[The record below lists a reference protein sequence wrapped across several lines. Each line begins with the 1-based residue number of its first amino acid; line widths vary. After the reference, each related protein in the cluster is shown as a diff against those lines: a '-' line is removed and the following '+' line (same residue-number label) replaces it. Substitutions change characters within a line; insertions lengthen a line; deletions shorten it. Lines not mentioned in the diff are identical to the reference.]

1 MKRRI
6 AAFVLTGIF
15 AASVF
20 AGCGGGSEEASA
32 PAESTAE
39 ASSEAEPAKEETAE
53 ASSAAEAA
61 SEEPAAEATGEYP
74 SYSIALNTFGA
85 GAYPLDEIMLHDK
98 QLAEATG
105 MEINIVDN
113 QFTADVVVSQL
124 ENQLQAKPD
133 IVIPE
138 LMAETTF
145 DPVTQ
150 RCIDAGVA
158 FAFDDAFP
166 SDQKV
171 IDRCFDYEGFCGGS
185 TSDPQAMGA
194 QMADLA
200 FADGNKTALILAG
213 NIGNYGHDNRIIG
226 FTNRFEE
233 LGGKVLQVA
242 HCADP
247 SEAVQ
252 KGTDL
257 ITANPDAD
265 CIYNCSSDYLEACVS
280 IVYAKGLEMMLYGTD
295 VNPNNFEDI
304 KAGNIR
310 AVNGGHSVDG
320 SIAMTLAINYLDGCK
335 IVDEDGKAPLF
346 NILQAYVVTSD
357 NVELFVDL
365 YEDGCQ
371 LITDDGYKSLLYR
384 YNPDVSYETY
394 VDFLS
399 NYGDRI
405 IERIGG

>member
-1 MKRRI
+1 MKRKI
-6 AAFVLTGIF
+6 AAFLLTGIF
-15 AASVF
+15 AVSMF
-20 AGCGGGSEEASA
+20 AGCGSTAQEAA
-32 PAESTAE
+32 PAEA
-39 ASSEAEPAKEETAE
+39 AP
-53 ASSAAEAA
+53 AEAA
-61 SEEPAAEATGEYP
+61 SEAAAPAAEAVSEPAAAAASEAAATGEYP

-124 ENQLQAKPD
+124 ENQLQANPD

-150 RCIDAGVA
+150 KCIDAGVA
-158 FAFDDAFP
+158 FAFDDSFP
-166 SDQKV
+166 SDEKV
-171 IDRCFDYEGFCGGS
+171 LERCFAYEAFCGGC

-194 QMADLA
+194 QMAELA

-226 FTNRFEE
+226 FTNKFEE
-233 LGGKVLQVA
+233 LGGEVLQVA

-280 IVYAKGLEMMLYGTD
+280 IVYAKGLDTMLYGTD

-320 SIAMTLAINYLDGCK
+320 SIAMTLAINYMDGCK
-335 IVDEDGKAPLF
+335 IVDENGQAPMF
-346 NILQAYVVTSD
+346 NILQAYVVSSD
-357 NVELFVDL
+357 NVDKFVDL
-365 YEDGCQ
+365 YANGCE
-371 LITDDGYKSLLYR
+371 LITADGYKNLLYR
-384 YNPDVSYETY
+384 YNPEVSYDTY
-394 VDFLS
+394 VQFLS
-399 NYGDRI
+399 HYGDDI
-405 IERIGG
+405 QARIGA